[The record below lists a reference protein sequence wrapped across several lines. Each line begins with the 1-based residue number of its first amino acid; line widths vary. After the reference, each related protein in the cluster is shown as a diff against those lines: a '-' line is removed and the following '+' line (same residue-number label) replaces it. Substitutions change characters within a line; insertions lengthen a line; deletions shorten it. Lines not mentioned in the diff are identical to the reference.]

1 MKTMIDYQWLENDP
15 ALDYEN
21 DRRSNFRLSLNQ
33 LERRLE
39 YWQQK
44 QEAKH
49 LAMYRAITSL

>member
-1 MKTMIDYQWLENDP
+1 MKTMTDDQWFENDP

-21 DRRSNFRLSLNQ
+21 DRRSNFRLSLKQ
-33 LERRLE
+33 LEKRLE

>member
-1 MKTMIDYQWLENDP
+1 MKATTDDQWFENDP

-21 DRRSNFRLSLNQ
+21 DRRSNLRLSLNQ
-33 LERRLE
+33 LEKRLE
-39 YWQQK
+39 YWQQG

>member
-1 MKTMIDYQWLENDP
+1 MKATTDNQWFETDP

-33 LERRLE
+33 LEKRLE

>member
-1 MKTMIDYQWLENDP
+1 MKPVTDDQWFENDP

-21 DRRSNFRLSLNQ
+21 DRRSNFRLSLKQ
-33 LERRLE
+33 LEKRLE

>member
-1 MKTMIDYQWLENDP
+1 MKAMTEDQWFENDP

-33 LERRLE
+33 LEKRLE